1 MISTAPGGAR
11 KRNTSPFSPL
21 ASCLANVT
29 EPIGDF
35 AEVPGGEVSTG
46 YAKMGLTYIPTSSA
60 RAFLCS
66 ILGVDVRCNSFL
78 SASSWYGSG
87 RERRG
92 RDCASSALIPSLFRG
107 ISSRSLEYGVTLLRM
122 RGEVTRGFEDG
133 GKDIRLRGTLT
144 SSSSG
149 GDNLRKGREGRG
161 R

>member
-1 MISTAPGGAR
+1 LISTAPGGAR
-11 KRNTSPFSPL
+11 KRNTSAFSPL
-21 ASCLANVT
+21 AGCLANVT
-29 EPIGDF
+29 EPIRDF

-78 SASSWYGSG
+78 SASNWYGSG

-92 RDCASSALIPSLFRG
+92 RDCASSALIG

-122 RGEVTRGFEDG
+122 RGEVRRGFEDG